1 MKTITITTN
10 LEVTVRT
17 QQPITSI
24 VRRETIKKMFFHRVI
39 EDNFLRNKFDFHR
52 YKVIPRLRKTY
63 KGLTFRGNEA

>member
-1 MKTITITTN
+1 MKTITITIK

-17 QQPITSI
+17 QQPSTGI

-39 EDNFLRNKFDFHR
+39 EDNLLRDKFNFHR
-52 YKVIPRLRKTY
+52 YKVIPRLGKTY